1 MAVEKIELTDWT
13 SKEYEVDRVWIDEN
27 LTVLQPF
34 AISEFDEIGPGA
46 IFVNTTEYDE
56 DESRHPCYY
65 MPQAIIEE
73 LENEET
79 KRIVREYDPHQEFVI
94 ILVKAGE
101 RECTHQ
107 INFQKKE

>member
-34 AISEFDEIGPGA
+34 ALSEFDETGPGA
-46 IFVNTTEYDE
+46 ILVKTTEYDE

-65 MPQAIIEE
+65 LSQAIIED
-73 LENEET
+73 LENEEI
-79 KRIVREYDPHQEFVI
+79 KRMVRVYEPLQEFVLV
-94 ILVKAGE
+94 LVKAGE
-101 RECTHQ
+101 HECVYRV
-107 INFQKKE
+107 NFQKKE